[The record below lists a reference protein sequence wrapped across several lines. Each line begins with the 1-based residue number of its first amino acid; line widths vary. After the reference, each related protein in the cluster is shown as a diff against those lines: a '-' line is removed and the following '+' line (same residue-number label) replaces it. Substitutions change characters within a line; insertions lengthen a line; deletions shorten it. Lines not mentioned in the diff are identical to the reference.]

1 MYFTL
6 LIKPLNNNQIGL
18 FLNFQNL
25 LISNLMSGNIL
36 VNIQP

>member
-1 MYFTL
+1 MYITL

-18 FLNFQNL
+18 ILNFQNL
-25 LISNLMSGNIL
+25 FISNLMSGNIL